1 MKKRMFRY
9 LVIALAL
16 GAVVTAVIV
25 FLNMRPVSVTLV
37 RAEQNVTVRVF
48 GLGTVEARVVS
59 KIGFEVGAAIVELKA
74 DHGDRVTKGDVL
86 ARLYSVEQEAK
97 LAKAKAGVLNAEVNL
112 KRADANVSKARAVLA
127 QKKAANR
134 RKQELV
140 GRRVISDQV
149 AEEALRDEAV
159 AKADLTVALS
169 EVEVARAQIA
179 DARAQLE
186 IERTLLARHVLT
198 APFDAVVVARHHELG
213 TVVKAGD
220 AIFTLVAPE
229 TVWALAYIDESRA
242 GPIAVGQ
249 PAVVRLRSRPQE
261 PIRGKVVRIGIES
274 DRVNEERRVY
284 VKCEQC
290 PPSFHLGEQAEVLIT
305 VAKLKTALL
314 VPQTAVQGFDGAKG
328 KVWTVEDGSL
338 ERRTLSLRY
347 RTEDARLEVAGGLP
361 QKARI
366 VANIDK
372 RFRVGRAVRIRK
384 ASRTTEAGK

>member
-9 LVIALAL
+9 LFIALAL
-16 GAVVTAVIV
+16 AGVVAVVIV
-25 FLNMRPVSVTLV
+25 FLNMRPVNVTLV
-37 RAEQNVTVRVF
+37 RAEQNVTIRVF
-48 GLGTVEARVVS
+48 GLGTIEARVVS

-74 DHGDRVTKGDVL
+74 DHGDRVRKGEVL

-97 LAKAKAGVLNAEVNL
+97 LVKAKAGVLNAEVNL
-112 KRADANVSKARAVLA
+112 KRTQANVAKAQAVLA
-127 QKKAANR
+127 QKQAANR

-140 GRRVISDQV
+140 GRRVISDQL
-149 AEEALRDEAV
+149 AEEAVRDEAV
-159 AKADLTVALS
+159 AKADLAVALS
-169 EVEVARAQIA
+169 ETEVARAQIA

-198 APFDAVVVARHHELG
+198 APFDAVVVTRHQELG

-229 TVWALAYIDESRA
+229 TVWVLAYIDESRA

-249 PAVVRLRSRPQE
+249 AAIVRLRSRPQA
-261 PIRGKVVRIGIES
+261 PIRGKVARIGIES

-290 PPSFHLGEQAEVLIT
+290 PPSFHLGEQAEVLVT

-314 VPQTAVQGFDGAKG
+314 VPEIAVQGFDGAKG
-328 KVWTVEDGSL
+328 KVWTVEGGSL
-338 ERRTLSLRY
+338 KRRTLSFRY
-347 RTEDARLEVAGGLP
+347 RTEDARLEVVGGLP

-366 VANIDK
+366 VANIEK
-372 RFRVGRAVRIRK
+372 RFRVGRAVRIRD
-384 ASRTTEAGK
+384 AVRTTGAGR